1 MSVRAG
7 LEDVVVAD
15 SSICFVDGQEGRL
28 LYRGYDIHDLA
39 RHSSFEE
46 VVYLLWHGR
55 LPVAAELDDLRAQL
69 RAARELPEPVM
80 ALLRAAPR
88 GARPMEVLRT
98 AVSALSM
105 FDPDAEAGGE
115 EAWRRCAIRLT
126 ARIPSIVAA
135 VARLRRGQGPVA
147 PRPDLDHAANFLY
160 MLRGQEPDPEDAR
173 VLDRVLILHADHEFN
188 ASTFAG
194 RVTAATLSDMY
205 SAVTSAIAALKG
217 PLHGGANERVMAM
230 LVEIGGPERAEAWV
244 KAALARKER
253 IMGFGHRVYRTMDP
267 RAVHLKEMARRLG
280 ERTGEPHWFQI
291 QLEIERVMREEKGL
305 YPNVDFYAATVYHYL
320 GIERDLFTPMFAV
333 SRISGWTAHIME
345 QYAHN
350 RLIRP
355 RSNYVGPLR
364 ETYVPLER
372 RTAG

>member
-15 SSICFVDGQEGRL
+15 STICFVDGQEGRL
-28 LYRGYDIHDLA
+28 LYRGYDIHDLV

-46 VVYLLWHGR
+46 VAYLLWYGR
-55 LPVAAELDDLRAQL
+55 LPARAELEHLRVRL
-69 RAARELPEPVM
+69 RSSRDLPEAVH
-80 ALLRAAPR
+80 ALLRAAPA

-105 FDPDAEAGGE
+105 FDPDAEATGE
-115 EAWRRCAIRLT
+115 EAWRRCAVRLT
-126 ARIPSIVAA
+126 ARMPAIVAA
-135 VARLRRGQGPVA
+135 FHRLRRGLQPVL
-147 PRPDLDHAANFLY
+147 PRPDLDHAANLLY
-160 MLRGQEPDPEDAR
+160 MLRGEEPDSESAR
-173 VLDRVLILHADHEFN
+173 ILDRVLILHADHEFN
-188 ASTFAG
+188 ASTFAA
-194 RVTAATLSDMY
+194 RVTAATLSDVY

-230 LVEIGGPERAEAWV
+230 LQEIGSPERAEAWV
-244 KAALARKER
+244 KDALARKER

-267 RAVHLKEMARRLG
+267 RAVHLKEMARQLG
-280 ERTGEPHWFQI
+280 ERAGDTRWFEI
-291 QLEIERVMREEKGL
+291 QEVIERVMREEKGL
-305 YPNVDFYAATVYHYL
+305 YPNVDFYAATVYHHL
-320 GIERDLFTPMFAV
+320 GIETDLFTPMFAI
-333 SRISGWTAHIME
+333 SRITGWTAHIME

-355 RSNYVGPLR
+355 RSHYVGPLR

-372 RTAG
+372 RAAG